1 MAAPFWKWNY
11 TVHDSIDISGNQVFL
26 KYWTMLF
33 FTEYAECAI
42 IKENTPCN
50 FIFQHNRKQLLFVM
64 CDAKNRKVC
73 LVANTYFKPYAP
85 PKRWCFFI
93 SKLQGGD
100 AHLNTKSTASCGC
113 GKPRTTP
120 ISQEEKRW
128 LREKVCESRYDEFL
142 QARREAWLFLRP
154 GHKKNYQQEGCHL

>member
-1 MAAPFWKWNY
+1 MG
-11 TVHDSIDISGNQVFL
+11 ISGNQVFL
-26 KYWTMLF
+26 KYKMIPF

-85 PKRWCFFI
+85 PERVVLFYI
-93 SKLQGGD
+93 QIAIGGD

-120 ISQEEKRW
+120 ISPEEKRW
-128 LREKVCESRYDEFL
+128 LKEKLYQSQYDEFM
-142 QARREAWLFLRP
+142 QTRREAWLFLRP
-154 GHKKNYQQEGCHL
+154 GHKRSYR